1 MNIGEEFIPT
11 TLDDW
16 TRSDAYHNS
25 FLLSKDP
32 VLEHT
37 RERAETAC
45 LPPIAVT
52 PAVGKFLQLLAFS
65 LNAKRVLEVGTLAGY
80 EALDDL
86 HRRPLPIMTLVP
98 RYSAICLARALPDD
112 GRLITLELVKET
124 AEVARQNIEE
134 AGLASKV
141 EVVIGPA
148 AETLASMSAAEP
160 FDLVF
165 LDADKENLPIYF
177 AEAKRLVKKRGVI
190 VVDNMVR
197 NGRTADPSYTDEHVP
212 GLRRLLQC
220 VKDDPEVDATTVS
233 TVGEKGYDGF
243 MYAWPTTCRAI
254 VEHMRT
260 EAGVTADIDVSGN
273 MHNYDSTE
281 YGNRASAWTKHPT

>member
-1 MNIGEEFIPT
+1 MNIGENFIPT

-25 FLLSKDP
+25 FLIPKDP

-37 RERAETAC
+37 RERAEAAG

-65 LNAKRVLEVGTLAGY
+65 LNAKRVLEVGTLAG
-80 EALDDL
+80 
-86 HRRPLPIMTLVP
+86 
-98 RYSAICLARALPDD
+98 YSAICLARALPDD

-141 EVVIGPA
+141 EVIIGPA
-148 AETLASMSAAEP
+148 AETLASMSATEP

-177 AEAKRLVKKRGVI
+177 AEAKRLVRKRGVI

-212 GLRRLLQC
+212 GLRRLLES
-220 VKDDPEVDATTVS
+220 VKDDPEVNATTVS

-243 MYAWPTTCRAI
+243 MYAIRL
-254 VEHMRT
+254 
-260 EAGVTADIDVSGN
+260 
-273 MHNYDSTE
+273 
-281 YGNRASAWTKHPT
+281 